1 MKTPQPQSHRSDKGL
16 ILATPRD
23 LFILAY
29 IAHHWVVRYDHLKY
43 LLSQQ
48 AGGPMKDP
56 DGELA
61 DSTVKDQI
69 ERWVKAGWIVYERVL
84 ANERGYAY
92 CTRKG
97 LRMVGLDDL
106 YDQKPPSGLRYH
118 HYWAVSDVRLF
129 WWEGESEKDQGVWIP
144 ERRLRAESTSAKKI
158 DPDHYF
164 APIRIMPGPVPDAV
178 VSGNGWCD
186 AIEVQLSGL
195 KPGEMDKKLAKLARA
210 TYRDIHDKE
219 YIYNDIHFYVP
230 SDGLKRQIERSKA
243 KLGESDQERID
254 VCVDADY
261 ALFKGR

>member
-1 MKTPQPQSHRSDKGL
+1 MKTPSSPHRSDKGL

-29 IAHHWVVRYDHLKY
+29 IAHHWVVRYDHLKH

-48 AGGPMKDP
+48 AGGPTKDP
-56 DGELA
+56 DSLA

-69 ERWVKAGWIVYERVL
+69 ERWVRAGWIVYERVL
-84 ANERGYAY
+84 AGERGYAY

-97 LRMVGLDDL
+97 LRMVGLEDL
-106 YDQKPPSGLRYH
+106 YDQKPPSALRYH

-144 ERRLRAESTSAKKI
+144 ERRLRAEMTSAKKI

-164 APIRIMPGPVPDAV
+164 APIRIFPGPVPDAV

-195 KPGEMDKKLAKLARA
+195 KPGEMDKKMAKLARA
-210 TYRDIHDKE
+210 TYRDVQTDKE
-219 YIYNDIHFYVP
+219 YIYNDIHVYVP
-230 SDGLKRQIERSKA
+230 SESLKRSVERSVG
-243 KLGESDQERID
+243 KLSQSDQERFNI
-254 VCVDADY
+254 VVDPDY
-261 ALFKGR
+261 ARFKGR